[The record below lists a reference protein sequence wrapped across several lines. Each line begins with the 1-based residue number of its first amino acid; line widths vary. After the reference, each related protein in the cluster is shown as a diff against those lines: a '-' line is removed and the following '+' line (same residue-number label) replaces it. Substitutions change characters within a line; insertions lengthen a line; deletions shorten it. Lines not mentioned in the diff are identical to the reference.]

1 MHDNE
6 RRKKMTEEQKK
17 LAEDNHNLIY
27 FYARKYHMSKQD
39 FEDMYGI
46 LAIGLCKAARDY
58 DESRGRAFS
67 TVAMG
72 YMLNECRNA
81 YRCDKYR
88 NGKLSICSY
97 NNIVP
102 LSDEDDTTEYID
114 IMEGKQDVWDDVNLI
129 EFTQFNEQLR
139 KIAYLSYL
147 GYDQK
152 EIGEQVGITQ
162 SLVSRKLKKIRKE
175 IENAYC

>member
-1 MHDNE
+1 
-6 RRKKMTEEQKK
+6 MTEEQKK
-17 LAEDNHNLIY
+17 LVEENHSLIY
-27 FYARKYHMSKQD
+27 FYARKYNMSKQD
-39 FEDMYGI
+39 FDDMYGI

-58 DESRGRAFS
+58 DESRGSAFS
-67 TVAMG
+67 TVAMR

-81 YRCDKYR
+81 YRCDKYK
-88 NGKLSICSY
+88 NGKLDVFSY

-102 LSDEDDTTEYID
+102 LSDEGGTTEYID
-114 IMEGKQDVWDDVNLI
+114 FIKGNEDVWDDINLI
-129 EFTQFNEQLR
+129 EFNQFNEQLR

-147 GYDQK
+147 GYNQQEIAK
-152 EIGEQVGITQ
+152 EMGITQ

>member
-1 MHDNE
+1 
-6 RRKKMTEEQKK
+6 MTEEQKK
-17 LAEDNHNLIY
+17 LAEENHNLIY
-27 FYARKYHMSKQD
+27 FYARKYHISKQD

-46 LAIGLCKAARDY
+46 LAIALCKAARDY

-97 NNIVP
+97 NNIFS
-102 LSDEDDTTEYID
+102 LSDEDDTTEYLD
-114 IMEGKQDVWDDVNLI
+114 ILEGKQDVWDDVNLI
-129 EFTQFNEQLR
+129 ELNQFNEQLR

-147 GYDQK
+147 GYNQQEIAK
-152 EIGEQVGITQ
+152 EMGITQ
-162 SLVSRKLKKIRKE
+162 SIVSRKLKKIRKE
-175 IENAYC
+175 IENGYG

>member
-1 MHDNE
+1 MLMHDNE
-6 RRKKMTEEQKK
+6 RRKIMTEEQKK

-39 FEDMYGI
+39 FEDRDGI

-88 NGKLSICSY
+88 NGKLNICSY
-97 NNIVP
+97 NNIF
-102 LSDEDDTTEYID
+102 LFFYEDGTAE
-114 IMEGKQDVWDDVNLI
+114 
-129 EFTQFNEQLR
+129 
-139 KIAYLSYL
+139 
-147 GYDQK
+147 
-152 EIGEQVGITQ
+152 
-162 SLVSRKLKKIRKE
+162 
-175 IENAYC
+175 

>member
-1 MHDNE
+1 
-6 RRKKMTEEQKK
+6 MTEAQKK
-17 LAEDNHNLIY
+17 LAEENHSLIY
-27 FYARKYHMSKQD
+27 FYARKYNISKQD
-39 FEDMYGI
+39 FDDMYGI

-58 DESRGRAFS
+58 DESRGSAFS

-81 YRCDKYR
+81 YRCDKYK

-97 NNIVP
+97 NNIFP
-102 LSDEDDTTEYID
+102 LSDDGGTNEYID
-114 IMEGKQDVWDDVNLI
+114 VIEGKDDVWDDINLI
-129 EFTQFNEQLR
+129 EFKQFNEQLR

-147 GYDQK
+147 GYNQQEIAK
-152 EIGEQVGITQ
+152 EMGITQ

-175 IENAYC
+175 IENAYG

>member
-1 MHDNE
+1 
-6 RRKKMTEEQKK
+6 MTEEQKK
-17 LAEDNHNLIY
+17 LAEENHSLIY
-27 FYARKYHMSKQD
+27 FYARKYHISKKD

-58 DESRGRAFS
+58 DESRGSAFS

-81 YRCDKYR
+81 YRCDKYK
-88 NGKLSICSY
+88 NGKLNICSY
-97 NNIVP
+97 NNIFP
-102 LSDEDDTTEYID
+102 LSDDDGTAEYINV
-114 IMEGKQDVWDDVNLI
+114 IEGKSDVWDDINLI
-129 EFTQFNEQLR
+129 EFNQFDEQLR

-147 GYDQK
+147 GYNQQ
-152 EIGEQVGITQ
+152 EIAEKVEITQ

>member
-1 MHDNE
+1 
-6 RRKKMTEEQKK
+6 MTEEQKK
-17 LAEDNHNLIY
+17 LAEENHNLIY
-27 FYARKYHMSKQD
+27 FYARKYHISKQD

-46 LAIGLCKAARDY
+46 LAIALCKAARDY

-97 NNIVP
+97 NNIFSF
-102 LSDEDDTTEYID
+102 SDEDSTTEYID
-114 IMEGKQDVWDDVNLI
+114 MLEGKQDVWDDVNLI
-129 EFTQFNEQLR
+129 EFNQFNEQLR

-147 GYDQK
+147 GYNQQEIAK
-152 EIGEQVGITQ
+152 EMGITQ

-175 IENAYC
+175 IENGYG

>member
-1 MHDNE
+1 
-6 RRKKMTEEQKK
+6 MTEEQKK
-17 LAEDNHNLIY
+17 LAEENHSLIY
-27 FYARKYHMSKQD
+27 FYARKYNISKKEFD
-39 FEDMYGI
+39 DMYGI

-58 DESRGRAFS
+58 DESRGSAFS

-81 YRCDKYR
+81 YRCDKYK
-88 NGKLSICSY
+88 NGKLNICSY
-97 NNIVP
+97 NNIFP
-102 LSDEDDTTEYID
+102 LSDDDGTAEYINV
-114 IMEGKQDVWDDVNLI
+114 IEGKSDVWDDINLI
-129 EFTQFNEQLR
+129 EFNQFNEQLR

-147 GYDQK
+147 GYNQQEIAK
-152 EIGEQVGITQ
+152 EMGITQ

>member
-1 MHDNE
+1 
-6 RRKKMTEEQKK
+6 MTEEQKK
-17 LAEDNHNLIY
+17 LAEENHSLIY
-27 FYARKYHMSKQD
+27 FYARKYNISKQD
-39 FEDMYGI
+39 FDDMYGI

-58 DESRGRAFS
+58 DESRGSAFS

-81 YRCDKYR
+81 YRCDKYK
-88 NGKLSICSY
+88 NGKLTICSY
-97 NNIVP
+97 NNIAS
-102 LSDEDDTTEYID
+102 LFCEDETTEYID
-114 IMEGKQDVWDDVNLI
+114 IIEGKQDVWDDVNLI
-129 EFTQFNEQLR
+129 DFTQFNEQLR

-147 GYDQK
+147 GYTQGEIAK
-152 EIGEQVGITQ
+152 EMGITQ

>member
-1 MHDNE
+1 
-6 RRKKMTEEQKK
+6 MTEEQKK
-17 LAEDNHNLIY
+17 LAEENHNLIY
-27 FYARKYHMSKQD
+27 FYARKYHRSKRD

-46 LAIGLCKAARDY
+46 LAIGLSKAARDY

-102 LSDEDDTTEYID
+102 LPDEEGTTEYID
-114 IMEGKQDVWDDVNLI
+114 MIEGKQDVWDDVNLI
-129 EFTQFNEQLR
+129 EFTKFNDQLR

>member
-1 MHDNE
+1 
-6 RRKKMTEEQKK
+6 MTEEQKK
-17 LAEDNHNLIY
+17 LAEENHNLIY
-27 FYARKYHMSKQD
+27 FYARKYHISKQD

-46 LAIGLCKAARDY
+46 LAIALCKAARDY
-58 DESRGRAFS
+58 DESRGIAFS
-67 TVAMG
+67 TLAMG

-97 NNIVP
+97 NNIFQF
-102 LSDEDDTTEYID
+102 SDEDGTTEYLD
-114 IMEGKQDVWDDVNLI
+114 MLEGKQDVWDDVNLI
-129 EFTQFNEQLR
+129 EFTQFNDQLR

-147 GYDQK
+147 GYNQQEIAK
-152 EIGEQVGITQ
+152 EMGITQ
-162 SLVSRKLKKIRKE
+162 SLVSRKLKKIRRE

>member
-1 MHDNE
+1 
-6 RRKKMTEEQKK
+6 MTEEQKK
-17 LAEDNHNLIY
+17 LAEENHSLIY
-27 FYARKYHMSKQD
+27 FYARKYHISKKD

-58 DESRGRAFS
+58 DESRGSAFS

-81 YRCDKYR
+81 YRCDKYK
-88 NGKLSICSY
+88 NGKLNICSY
-97 NNIVP
+97 NNIFP
-102 LSDEDDTTEYID
+102 LSDDDGTAEYINV
-114 IMEGKQDVWDDVNLI
+114 IEGKSDVWDDINLI
-129 EFTQFNEQLR
+129 EFNQFNEQLR

-147 GYDQK
+147 GYNQQEIAK
-152 EIGEQVGITQ
+152 EMGITQ

>member
-1 MHDNE
+1 
-6 RRKKMTEEQKK
+6 
-17 LAEDNHNLIY
+17 
-27 FYARKYHMSKQD
+27 MSKQD

-46 LAIGLCKAARDY
+46 LAIALCKAARDY
-58 DESRGRAFS
+58 DENRGSAFS

-81 YRCDKYR
+81 YRCDKYK

-97 NNIVP
+97 NNIFS
-102 LSDEDDTTEYID
+102 LSDEDDTTEYLD
-114 IMEGKQDVWDDVNLI
+114 ILEGKQDVWDDVNLI
-129 EFTQFNEQLR
+129 EFNQFNEQLR

-147 GYDQK
+147 GYNQQEIAK
-152 EIGEQVGITQ
+152 EMGITQ

>member
-1 MHDNE
+1 
-6 RRKKMTEEQKK
+6 MTEEQKK

-27 FYARKYHMSKQD
+27 FYARKYNMSKQD
-39 FEDMYGI
+39 FDDMYGI

-58 DESRGRAFS
+58 DESRGSAFS

-81 YRCDKYR
+81 YRCDKYK
-88 NGKLSICSY
+88 NGKLNICSY
-97 NNIVP
+97 NNIFP
-102 LSDEDDTTEYID
+102 LSDDDGTAEYINVIEGTSAVWAD
-114 IMEGKQDVWDDVNLI
+114 INLI
-129 EFTQFNEQLR
+129 EFNQFNEQLR

-147 GYDQK
+147 GYNQQEIAK
-152 EIGEQVGITQ
+152 EMGITQ

-175 IENAYC
+175 IENEYG

>member
-1 MHDNE
+1 
-6 RRKKMTEEQKK
+6 MTEEQKK
-17 LAEDNHNLIY
+17 LVEENHSLIY
-27 FYARKYHMSKQD
+27 FYARKYNMSKQD
-39 FEDMYGI
+39 FDDMYGI

-58 DESRGRAFS
+58 DESRGSAFS

-81 YRCDKYR
+81 YRCDKYK
-88 NGKLSICSY
+88 NGKLDVFSY

-102 LSDEDDTTEYID
+102 LSDEGGTTEYID
-114 IMEGKQDVWDDVNLI
+114 FIKGNEDVWDDINLI
-129 EFTQFNEQLR
+129 EFNQFNEQLR

-147 GYDQK
+147 GYNQQEIAK
-152 EIGEQVGITQ
+152 EMGITQ